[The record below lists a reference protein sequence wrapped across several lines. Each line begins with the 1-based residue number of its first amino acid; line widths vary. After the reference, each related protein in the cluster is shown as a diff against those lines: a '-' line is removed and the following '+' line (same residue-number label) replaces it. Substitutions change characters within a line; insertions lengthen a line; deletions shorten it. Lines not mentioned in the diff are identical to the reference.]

1 MEVIYSAKSCE
12 EEDSDEYNK
21 PYQYKN
27 NNNEIEEN
35 SSNLSEEDI
44 NSYKNNNIETIN
56 NLSDNDFDD
65 IPVQKKEL
73 EKIPT
78 NTAVPFIIYEGGKF
92 IITNQSKLLL
102 NQKKI
107 NNIGIISLV
116 GKYRTGKSF
125 LLNRVLLNNK
135 AKSGFSV
142 GPTFKPCTKGIWIWS
157 EPIMIKN
164 NNMEFP
170 CFMIDTEGL
179 GAYDEEVNHDSKIF
193 LIAILISSL
202 FIFNSFGTIDEN
214 AISSLSFVVNLSKTI
229 KLKNSFKEDN
239 KEELAQYF
247 PCFLWLLRDFSLR
260 LVDKNGKNITE
271 KQYLESA
278 LENIKGGENNDII
291 KEKNRVRALIRTY
304 FPERDCFA
312 MVRPVEEE
320 KNLQNLQFLPDDQL
334 RVEFLEQ
341 AKNFRNKVFK
351 KIRPKAFHGQLI
363 SGSML
368 LELVQSILDAINGG
382 GIPVI
387 ENSWKYVMKN
397 ECVKKGKELIEMFVN
412 ELKEHRDKNKNR
424 EDFYVNMKNDI
435 FLISQKY
442 VNEFINNDLL
452 DEETKREYTEKLKN
466 RINNE
471 LIKFNKENEKLFE
484 EKFIKELNLLSNQFM
499 ENFTNS
505 DIYEKNSYQFFQ
517 DFELFREKAI
527 SSTPDFPQKNE
538 MLFDKILLIIKK
550 FINSKMMKIK
560 VINEEKNYLKEENIQ
575 QEEKINELSKEI
587 NIIKEKNN
595 EYLNK
600 LSNELLTE
608 KKKNKKV
615 EEKLSSILDSKT
627 SEYETLEK
635 EYNIRKNNYEQR
647 LKEINDIK
655 DKMKKELKL
664 KEEQLLVM
672 KMNNEKITSL
682 YEQKSQ
688 FLEKEVG
695 AWKDKYHNAVIETK
709 NKENELNKENI
720 KLKEQNKLLMRMEKK
735 IDKNILLENNK
746 NDNSLNKIRNNSGN
760 NSNLNSNTNE
770 NSKRSLNNLMSYAK
784 SQLKSNS
791 NINNNTFKLENIL
804 KIKDIETLQN
814 KGSQSNGDRI
824 RNYKDLSIKNSKSK
838 YSTDSKDAK
847 VRNIEEQLINL
858 NQYKDK
864 INSSKD
870 FKCKFCL
877 KSFSFPQYKEHFN
890 ICAKNPMNSN
900 SNNNNNIPN
909 TNSFNNS
916 INKRN
921 INNEIKKSI
930 SNSNSNSNSN
940 VNRKSSSGSKINNS
954 NLVINNENSKNKE
967 INGETKKY
975 ININNEKTTKKYINI
990 NYEDI
995 NNIRID
1001 TNNQNENITYKINN
1015 NLNKNNINN
1024 INIKINN
1031 RNININR
1038 NLININNIKKITNN
1052 IHLNNYVKSKKT
1064 HINNFHGNIINNVNI
1079 NNITNNNNSVQK
1091 ISTINNS
1098 QINNNNIVSNNSRSN
1113 NTYLSLSNFNPKKLK
1128 IKIIKGRIRKDKTGK
1143 PYLEYIIEVNYLT
1156 KSWQINKKF
1165 NQFTNFYK
1173 NLKLMANQG
1182 GAPLPQSANIFSNI
1196 GTLFSGLS
1204 HENKIIQLEKFLKD
1218 ISDVDKISGSS
1229 IYRNFFEIE
1238 QVFSEYKGS
1247 RNNNSSNIN
1256 NENHNKSIQNHI
1268 KMNSNKNSSNSC
1280 TYKEYN
1286 NNSNIGGYS
1295 SNKSDNKFE
1304 KMEKDIPKGNKK
1316 IVLHKVKEI
1325 NNDYFEP
1332 KTKTYKEIKNFKFQM
1347 KKINS

>member
-21 PYQYKN
+21 PYQYN
-27 NNNEIEEN
+27 NYNNEIEEN
-35 SSNLSEEDI
+35 SSASNLSEEV

-65 IPVQKKEL
+65 IPEQKKEL
-73 EKIPT
+73 EKIPS
-78 NTAVPFIIYEGGKF
+78 NAAVPFIIYENGKF

-107 NNIGIISLV
+107 KHIGIISLV

-125 LLNRVLLNNK
+125 LLNRVILNNK

-164 NNMEFP
+164 NNEEFP

-214 AISSLSFVVNLSKTI
+214 AISSLSFVLNLSKTI

-239 KEELAQYF
+239 KDELAQYF

-260 LVDKNGKNITE
+260 LVDKNGKSITE

-278 LENIKGGENNDII
+278 LENIKGGENNDVIM
-291 KEKNRVRALIRTY
+291 EKNRVRTLIRTY

-312 MVRPVEEE
+312 LVRPVEEE
-320 KNLQNLQFLPDDQL
+320 KNLQKLQYLPDDQL

-351 KIRPKAFHGQLI
+351 KIKPKVFHGQLI

-368 LELVQSILDAINGG
+368 LELVQSILDSINGG

-397 ECVKKGKELIEMFVN
+397 ECVKKGKELIEMFVK
-412 ELKEHRDKNKNR
+412 ELREHRDKNKNR

-435 FLISQKY
+435 FIISQKY
-442 VNEFINNDLL
+442 INEFANNNLL
-452 DEETKREYTEKLKN
+452 DEETKKEYIEKLKIK
-466 RINNE
+466 INNE
-471 LIKFNKENEKLFE
+471 LTRFNKENEKLFE

-517 DFELFREKAI
+517 DFEIFREKAI

-560 VINEEKNYLKEENIQ
+560 VINEEKNYLKEENVQ
-575 QEEKINELSKEI
+575 QEEKINELTKEI
-587 NIIKEKNN
+587 NLIKEKNN

-600 LSNELLTE
+600 LSNDLMTE

-615 EEKLSSILDSKT
+615 EEKLSSILDNKT
-627 SEYETLEK
+627 SDLESLQK
-635 EYNIRKNNYEQR
+635 EYNSRKNNYEQR

-695 AWKDKYHNAVIETK
+695 SWKNKYHNALIETK
-709 NKENELNKENI
+709 NKENDLNKENI

-735 IDKNILLENNK
+735 IEKNYLSENNK
-746 NDNSLNKIRNNSGN
+746 NKNNNSLNKIRNNSN
-760 NSNLNSNTNE
+760 NSNSNNSNNNTNE
-770 NSKRSLNNLMSYAK
+770 NSKRNLNNLMSYVK
-784 SQLKSNS
+784 TQLKG
-791 NINNNTFKLENIL
+791 NNNTFNLENIL
-804 KIKDIETLQN
+804 KIKDVEAMQN
-814 KGSQSNGDRI
+814 KGSQSNGERI
-824 RNYKDLSIKNSKSK
+824 RNYKELSLKNSKSK
-838 YSTDSKDAK
+838 YSADSKETK

-877 KSFSFPQYKEHFN
+877 KSFSFPEYKEHFN
-890 ICAKNPMNSN
+890 ICIKNPMNSN
-900 SNNNNNIPN
+900 NNNIIINP
-909 TNSFNNS
+909 NSFNNS
-916 INKRN
+916 NKRN
-921 INNEIKKSI
+921 INNDIKKSI

-940 VNRKSSSGSKINNS
+940 VNRKSSSGSRINNS
-954 NLVINNENSKNKE
+954 NLINNENNNKKYKENRDTKKYIKINNENS
-967 INGETKKY
+967 TKKY
-975 ININNEKTTKKYINI
+975 IKI
-990 NYEDI
+990 NYDNI

-1015 NLNKNNINN
+1015 NINKNNFNN

-1031 RNININR
+1031 QNININR

-1052 IHLNNYVKSKKT
+1052 IHLNNYIKNQKT
-1064 HINNFHGNIINNVNI
+1064 HNINNFHGNIINNVNI
-1079 NNITNNNNSVQK
+1079 NNITNNNSIHKITNINHSHNS
-1091 ISTINNS
+1091 
-1098 QINNNNIVSNNSRSN
+1098 NNNISKNTRNNYS
-1113 NTYLSLSNFNPKKLK
+1113 TITMSNFNPKKLK
-1128 IKIIKGRIRKDKTGK
+1128 IKIVKGRIRKDKTGK
-1143 PYLEYIIEVNYLT
+1143 PYLEYIIEINYLT
-1156 KSWQINKKF
+1156 KTWQVNKRF
-1165 NQFTNFYK
+1165 NQFTNLYK
-1173 NLKLMANQG
+1173 NLKLMSNQG
-1182 GAPLPQSANIFSNI
+1182 GPQLPQSANIFSNI

-1204 HENKIIQLEKFLKD
+1204 HENKIVQLEKFLKD
-1218 ISDVDKISGSS
+1218 ISDIDRINTST

-1238 QVFSEYKGS
+1238 QVFNEYKGS
-1247 RNNNSSNIN
+1247 RNNNSNIN
-1256 NENHNKSIQNHI
+1256 NENHNKSIQNNLNDKI
-1268 KMNSNKNSSNSC
+1268 YGKNNSKKNSSNSC
-1280 TYKEYN
+1280 TYNEN
-1286 NNSNIGGYS
+1286 NNAGGYS
-1295 SNKSDNKFE
+1295 SYKSENKYE

-1316 IVLHKVKEI
+1316 IILHKVKGL
-1325 NNDYFEP
+1325 NNDNFEP
-1332 KTKTYKEIKNFKFQM
+1332 KTKTFKDIKNFKYQM
-1347 KKINS
+1347 KKINI